1 MEHDLVDMYVEIE
14 KCRNL
19 LYKAA
24 WLYDR
29 KDPESNKY
37 ASMAKLTIPE
47 SAFAVLNRC
56 IDVFGGYG
64 YMRDQGLEG
73 ALRDIRITSIYEGT
87 NKIQKN
93 VIAKMLY

>member
-1 MEHDLVDMYVEIE
+1 MYVEIE

-19 LYKAA
+19 LYRTA

-37 ASMAKLTIPE
+37 ASMVKLTIPE
-47 SAFAVLNRC
+47 NAISVLNRC

-93 VIAKMLY
+93 VIARMLY